1 MNLSIAPTSTDHGT
15 ALEKD
20 KKKKLQQQV
29 RRKDTKGKIIE
40 SFGTKADKMLKYYP
54 ELFSKDLLVTEF
66 ACGYRGKKF
75 MDKLDPDSMDYT
87 FPDFGF
93 NNELELEEG
102 DEDGAVF
109 GWRKFMDCVAIDPK
123 YERVQNY
130 ISFINDKKWTIFQK
144 QQ

>member
-1 MNLSIAPTSTDHGT
+1 
-15 ALEKD
+15 
-20 KKKKLQQQV
+20 
-29 RRKDTKGKIIE
+29 
-40 SFGTKADKMLKYYP
+40 
-54 ELFSKDLLVTEF
+54 
-66 ACGYRGKKF
+66 

-93 NNELELEEG
+93 NNELEFEEG

>member
-1 MNLSIAPTSTDHGT
+1 
-15 ALEKD
+15 
-20 KKKKLQQQV
+20 
-29 RRKDTKGKIIE
+29 
-40 SFGTKADKMLKYYP
+40 MLKYYP

-66 ACGYRGKKF
+66 ACGQNSKKF
-75 MDKLDPDSMDYT
+75 MDKLDPDSMDFT

-93 NNELELEEG
+93 NNELEFEEG

-130 ISFINDKKWTIFQK
+130 ISFINDRKWKIFQK

>member
-1 MNLSIAPTSTDHGT
+1 
-15 ALEKD
+15 
-20 KKKKLQQQV
+20 
-29 RRKDTKGKIIE
+29 
-40 SFGTKADKMLKYYP
+40 MLKYYP

-93 NNELELEEG
+93 NNELEFEEG

-144 QQ
+144 QQQKKCKTHDNLTKQVAGNESNSNTKNIALLREQTAY